1 MKTKEELEQYVKKC
15 IESYYKGEPII
26 NDYEYDKLI
35 EQLEE
40 VYPESDMLEKMEI
53 QSDWNFPKETLPY
66 KLYSI
71 KKIKTLKDIQNW
83 RIFISNLLGF
93 KNLDFEV
100 CITGKFDGQK
110 ILGLQVRN
118 SYNFYTRGE
127 DGIEA
132 FNVSSRI
139 KKCKLQNPLYSQEGE
154 LICSRENFQK
164 YFKERYSSPRNLVPS
179 VFSNENPIENLDKFD
194 WICYSLYNS
203 DLDKSEQIRI
213 CNQSNTYPVSYYIC
227 KISELTEDLLNSLFE
242 KYSKDYILDGLVV
255 DIEKAE
261 YRNKLGAT
269 SKYLDCCRAY
279 KSDSL
284 NKDIKKSRIENI
296 TYQVSRYGK
305 IAPVANITPVIIND
319 GEVTNIS
326 LYNAKYILDN
336 EIFVGQ
342 EILVERRGA
351 INPKIYDILTKN
363 KEKVNLPKY
372 CPYCDSNLVWD
383 DNHVDLFCENKNCKE
398 IITQRIYFFLKTIG
412 IKDFGLKSIR
422 NIVYNTNLNTI
433 EDFLNKDKFNFKIEG
448 IGIKTIKQYFEKI
461 DALKEKGIK
470 IEVLQEAS
478 GCFEGISKD
487 TFKILNSVNIDLE
500 YYYKDSYYD
509 TRLQDLK
516 NLDGIGDKTAEAYMY
531 GILLFFNFLEKI
543 KKYINIEQKQQD
555 SKNLNL
561 SSYKVVFTGFR
572 DENLKNYLE
581 DNGGK
586 VLSSMSSNCTHLIQK
601 DKNSTSSKTEK
612 AKSLGI
618 EILSLEE
625 FKKRLNLN

>member
-1 MKTKEELEQYVKKC
+1 MKTKEELEQYIKKC
-15 IESYYKGEPII
+15 IEFYYKGEPII

-40 VYPESDMLEKMEI
+40 VYPESNMLEKMEI

-83 RIFISNLLGF
+83 RVFISNLLGF
-93 KNLDFEV
+93 KDLDFEV

-139 KKCKLQNPLYSQEGE
+139 KKCKLQSPFYSQEGE

-164 YFKERYSSPRNLVPS
+164 YFKEKYSSPRNLVPS

-194 WICYSLYNS
+194 WICYSIYNS

-213 CNQSNTYPVSYYIC
+213 CNQSNTYPVSYHIC

-284 NKDIKKSRIENI
+284 NKDIKKSKIENI

-342 EILVERRGA
+342 DILVERRGA
-351 INPKIYDILTKN
+351 INPKIYDTLTKN

-372 CPYCDSNLVWD
+372 CPYCGSNLVWD

-448 IGIKTIKQYFEKI
+448 IGIKTIEQYFEKI
-461 DALKEKGIK
+461 DTLKEKGIK
-470 IEVLQEAS
+470 LEVLQEAS

-531 GILLFFNFLEKI
+531 GIPLFFDFLEKI
-543 KKYINIEQKQQD
+543 KEYINIEQKQQD
-555 SKNLNL
+555 NKKISL
-561 SSYKVVFTGFR
+561 SSYRVVFTGFR
-572 DENLKNYLE
+572 DETLKNYLE

-601 DKNSTSSKTEK
+601 DKNSVSSKTEK